1 MMDSQNQQEPPAAQ
15 LRSTYPSAPM
25 EYVNMYT
32 NENVK
37 SGKAPAPPK
46 IIKDNYTSF
55 GRLLDP
61 NEVLIRSLESQG
73 IQQLYSLNTP
83 TASTSSDPTT
93 TQNRPPINTNSY
105 KRELKKL
112 NHSIL
117 IAYLDLLEV
126 LVKAPNTQIQ
136 IEQPAPVQINELGE
150 QVQNTEPIVI
160 IKTLREQKLEDL
172 EVLFINMHHL
182 INELRPHQ
190 ARDNIRCILEMQ
202 KQQRADIA
210 DKFRDHLHKIVDLLR
225 KCVESIQPASR
236 PNTTFMD
243 ELNVLMKSADQLSK
257 SLDKFRHH
265 TQTNGYHD
273 NDVDM
278 LNEEAQSNL
287 ISLVTSGS
295 RRGHS
300 AVGKRLVNGHAND
313 TDAVNKNCD
322 IKDLI
327 LCDLID
333 EFLIK
338 ENEF

>member
-1 MMDSQNQQEPPAAQ
+1 MMDNQHFDEPPTAQ
-15 LRSTYPSAPM
+15 LSSTYPSAPM

-37 SGKAPAPPK
+37 SGKAPPPPK

-55 GRLLDP
+55 GRLIDP
-61 NEVLIRSLESQG
+61 NEVLIRPLESQG
-73 IQQLYSLNTP
+73 IQQLYSLQTP
-83 TASTSSDPTT
+83 DQS
-93 TQNRPPINTNSY
+93 RPHLNTNNY

-136 IEQPAPVQINELGE
+136 IEQAAPIQLNELGE
-150 QVQNTEPIVI
+150 PIQNPEPIVI

-202 KQQRADIA
+202 KQQRIELAE
-210 DKFRDHLHKIVDLLR
+210 KFKEHLRKIVDLL
-225 KCVESIQPASR
+225 KHCIDSIR
-236 PNTTFMD
+236 PEVCAKQSTLMN
-243 ELNVLMKSADQLSK
+243 ELSNLIKNANQLTK
-257 SLDKFRHH
+257 SLDKFSPNK
-265 TQTNGYHD
+265 TNGYHIQD
-273 NDVDM
+273 ESDIEMREMDTERN
-278 LNEEAQSNL
+278 NL
-287 ISLVTSGS
+287 IN
-295 RRGHS
+295 
-300 AVGKRLVNGHAND
+300 LVNITSNKLSQQKINNNNNNEQSIIN
-313 TDAVNKNCD
+313 NKNCD

-333 EFLIK
+333 DFLIK

>member
-1 MMDSQNQQEPPAAQ
+1 MDTHHQQEPTSAQ
-15 LRSTYPSAPM
+15 LSSTYPSAPM

-37 SGKAPAPPK
+37 SGKAPPPPK
-46 IIKDNYTSF
+46 IIKDTYTSF
-55 GRLLDP
+55 GRLIDP

-73 IQQLYSLNTP
+73 IQQLYSLSAP
-83 TASTSSDPTT
+83 STSSG
-93 TQNRPPINTNSY
+93 NRTHTNTKNY
-105 KRELKKL
+105 KHELKKM

-126 LVKAPNTQIQ
+126 LVKAPNTQI
-136 IEQPAPVQINELGE
+136 EQAAPVQSNEFSENGSPKPL
-150 QVQNTEPIVI
+150 VI
-160 IKTLREQKLEDL
+160 IKSLREQKLEDL

-202 KQQRADIA
+202 KQQRTEIA
-210 DKFRDHLHKIVDLLR
+210 KKFKDHLHTIVDLLK
-225 KCVESIQPASR
+225 KCIESIRAENSKHASLL
-236 PNTTFMD
+236 D
-243 ELNVLMKSADQLSK
+243 ELNNYVKNADQLSK
-257 SLDKFRHH
+257 SLEKFSVPK
-265 TQTNGYHD
+265 TNGYHD
-273 NDVDM
+273 NDVEMND
-278 LNEEAQSNL
+278 EEQSSL
-287 ISLVTSGS
+287 ISLVSRTS
-295 RRGHS
+295 
-300 AVGKRLVNGHAND
+300 AKLIEKTKQLPNGHIKD
-313 TDAVNKNCD
+313 ETHVNKNCD